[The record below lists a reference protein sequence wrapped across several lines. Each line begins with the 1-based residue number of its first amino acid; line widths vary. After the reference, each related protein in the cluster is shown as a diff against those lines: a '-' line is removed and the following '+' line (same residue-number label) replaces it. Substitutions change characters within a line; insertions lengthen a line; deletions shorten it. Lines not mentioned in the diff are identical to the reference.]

1 VAEQRLV
8 VAQLVE
14 ERRLLAAAGGS
25 LAGVLQ
31 QLNEPPCSSSEAHMQ
46 GLSHVAWQLPPAAA
60 QACAANI
67 VALSL
72 CNQVCV

>member
-14 ERRLLAAAGGS
+14 ERRLLAAGS